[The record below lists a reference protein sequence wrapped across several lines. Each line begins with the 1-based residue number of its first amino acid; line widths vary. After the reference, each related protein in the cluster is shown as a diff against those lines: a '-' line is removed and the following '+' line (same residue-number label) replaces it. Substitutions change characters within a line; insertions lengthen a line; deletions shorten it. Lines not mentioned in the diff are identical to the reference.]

1 MLMTFAYHYML
12 YAIAPT
18 SESLVWSFVIT
29 DGEKLC
35 LTPIAGQFLNE
46 PRFIFEESRTVEVR
60 VSLPLLLDGPFISRS
75 HRFPL
80 DDSIRII
87 VH

>member
-12 YAIAPT
+12 YAIAPIP
-18 SESLVWSFVIT
+18 LVWSFVIT
-29 DGEKLC
+29 GWEKLC

-60 VSLPLLLDGPFISRS
+60 VSLPLLVDGPFISRS
-75 HRFPL
+75 HRFPP
-80 DDSIRII
+80 
-87 VH
+87 